1 MGFFKN
7 IRIGEKANLQFRTE
21 MFNTWNHTNF
31 DGVATTV
38 TPVASGGF
46 GPVPVVSA
54 RSPRILEFALKLA
67 F

>member
-38 TPVASGGF
+38 GSGGV
-46 GPVPVVSA
+46 GSVVSA
-54 RSPRILEFALKLA
+54 RSPRIVEFALKLA